1 MTDDLAQKLR
11 TAGAF
16 DTPWLKEQ
24 LRNWNVVAEQK
35 KVDFMEHMYKCS
47 GRQDKAHPMHG
58 LYTGLYQDFCI
69 KEAGPFARERWFEM
83 QEAIRLYEEKKLQPV
98 ILE

>member
-1 MTDDLAQKLR
+1 MMNTDYFC
-11 TAGAF
+11 AF
-16 DTPWLKEQ
+16 DYKE
-24 LRNWNVVAEQK
+24 ETK
-35 KVDFMEHMYKCS
+35 KQIFLEHMYKCS
-47 GRQDKAHPMHG
+47 GRQDPSHPMHSF
-58 LYTGLYQDFCI
+58 YTGLYQDFCV

>member
-1 MTDDLAQKLR
+1 MMNTDYLC
-11 TAGAF
+11 TF
-16 DTPWLKEQ
+16 DYKE
-24 LRNWNVVAEQK
+24 ETK
-35 KVDFMEHMYKCS
+35 KQIFLEHMYKCS
-47 GRQDKAHPMHG
+47 GRQDPNHPMHSF
-58 LYTGLYQDFCI
+58 YTGLYQDFCV

>member
-1 MTDDLAQKLR
+1 MTSTDYLC
-11 TAGAF
+11 TF
-16 DTPWLKEQ
+16 DYKE
-24 LRNWNVVAEQK
+24 ETK
-35 KVDFMEHMYKCS
+35 KQIFLEHMYKCS
-47 GRQDKAHPMHG
+47 GRQDPNHPMHS
-58 LYTGLYQDFCI
+58 LYTGLYQDFCV